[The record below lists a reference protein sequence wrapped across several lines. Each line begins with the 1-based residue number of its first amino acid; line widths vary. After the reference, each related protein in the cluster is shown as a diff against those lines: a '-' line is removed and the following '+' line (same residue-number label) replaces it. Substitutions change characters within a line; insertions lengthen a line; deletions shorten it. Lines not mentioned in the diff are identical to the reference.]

1 MKPKVIFIINSI
13 QQQRCIKRIEEFI
26 AHGYDVRAYGFSRSN
41 IIPTLPEKFHIEVLA
56 QFDNSL
62 SYFKRL
68 LLMYRALRPIF
79 KRHKHEDVIY
89 YYFLLDVAMVCR
101 LLSCKPYIY
110 EESDLMQTYL
120 PSRLLCRIL
129 NWIDRRT
136 IRRSLLTTMTSEGF
150 VQYHFK
156 KQQPQNV
163 VLVPNRLNSFVLQLT
178 YHPTKTDIN
187 HLRVAFVGS
196 ARYESIIR
204 FSDAFLSAFPQHE
217 LHFYGLI
224 NDRPTEFERLKN
236 TYPNVFFHG
245 KFSNPK
251 DLPSIYKNIDLVLAT
266 YDYRFEN
273 VRFAE
278 PNKLYEAA
286 YFETP
291 IIVSTNTFLAQKA
304 LKWGVGFAI
313 DPFDTKAV
321 QAFFNT
327 LTQSQL
333 DECVAHCK
341 TMDKE
346 ELIDNNP
353 QLFEK
358 LQSTCI

>member
-13 QQQRCIKRIEEFI
+13 QQQRCLKRIEEFI
-26 AHGYDVRAYGFSRSN
+26 SNGYEVIAYGFSRSEV
-41 IIPTLPEKFHIEVLA
+41 IPTLPEKFHIEVLA
-56 QFDNSL
+56 HIDNNR

-68 LLMYRALRPIF
+68 ILMYKALQPVF
-79 KRHKHEDVIY
+79 NRHKNENVLY

-101 LLSCKPYIY
+101 LLNRKPYIY

-120 PSRLLCRIL
+120 PSKVLCTIL
-129 NWIDRRT
+129 NWIDRCIIKQST
-136 IRRSLLTTMTSEGF
+136 LTTMTSEGF
-150 VQYHFK
+150 ILYHFGT
-156 KQQPQNV
+156 QIPENV
-163 VLVPNRLNSFVLQLT
+163 VLVPNRLNPSILELT
-178 YHPTKTDIN
+178 YRQSKTNID

-204 FSDAFLSAFPQHE
+204 FADAFLSAFPQHE

-224 NDRPTEFERLKN
+224 NDRPEEFERLRK
-236 TYPNVFFHG
+236 TYKNVFFHG
-245 KFSNPK
+245 KFCNPK
-251 DLPSIYKNIDLVLAT
+251 DLPSIYENIDLVLAT

-273 VRFAE
+273 VRYAE

-286 YFETP
+286 YFATP
-291 IIVSTNTFLAQKA
+291 IIVSSNTVLAQKT
-304 LKWGVGFAI
+304 LQWGVGFAI
-313 DPFDTKAV
+313 DPFNPKAV
-321 QAFFNT
+321 QTFFTT
-327 LTQSQL
+327 LTQARL

-341 TMDKE
+341 TLDKQ